1 MTVIPDINFEF
12 SKMKKNPILLR
23 GKYIAEVEWKHKSRP
38 DKKFDKIALIDNKYL
53 TLDECRLGSTLFLI
67 NQH

>member
-23 GKYIAEVEWKHKSRP
+23 GKYIAEVEWKYHSRREN
-38 DKKFDKIALIDNKYL
+38 KFDKLARIDGNYR
-53 TLDECRLGSTLFLI
+53 TIEECRLGI
-67 NQH
+67 N